1 LDIARAEVHGCNV
14 ADEHPELGFA
24 HTANMQLVNWVS
36 PITEDDQLGLDHH
49 RGRAVCRRSVRGE
62 HGTNFLGILFGA
74 FFPVMN
80 FEEGRQ

>member
-1 LDIARAEVHGCNV
+1 M

-24 HTANMQLVNWVS
+24 HTADMQLVDWVS

-49 RGRAVCRRSVRGE
+49 RGRAVCLRSVRGE
-62 HGTNFLGILFGA
+62 HGINFLGILFRA
-74 FFPVMN
+74 FFPVTS